1 MSENGRDKGMCVD
14 CEAMEAESE
23 ARGRGVCAR
32 AFVDVSSGGAEAV
45 TWSEM
50 AESEANASP
59 SLSTGS
65 PTSNGNTEPYQ
76 DSRTSAAPHEHASTC
91 AGMLELLPDIIQH
104 HR

>member
-1 MSENGRDKGMCVD
+1 VSENGRDKGMCVN
-14 CEAMEAESE
+14 CEAMGAESE
-23 ARGRGVCAR
+23 ARGQGVSAR
-32 AFVDVSSGGAEAV
+32 ALSTCRVAGAEAV

-59 SLSTGS
+59 SLTGS